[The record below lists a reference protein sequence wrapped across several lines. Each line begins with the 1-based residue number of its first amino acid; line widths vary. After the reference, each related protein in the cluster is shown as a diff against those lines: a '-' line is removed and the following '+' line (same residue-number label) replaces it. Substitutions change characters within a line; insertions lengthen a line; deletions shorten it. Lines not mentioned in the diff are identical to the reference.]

1 MRNDIKGNLENLSKE
16 QLIYIIAQYDFFYVL
31 VGEACVR
38 ESKGQL
44 ESEQIIDKIREYC
57 CDLRDILSE
66 VNIENTKSHLTIG
79 DLIKNKD
86 YDYVEYRV
94 TIPSAD
100 EQKDVFAGAFR
111 TESGKIITLD
121 GGIYD
126 SDKEIIKSEEWS
138 NPENG
143 IKNGLTITVNGDC
156 I

>member
-1 MRNDIKGNLENLSKE
+1 MIKNE
-16 QLIYIIAQYDFFYVL
+16 
-31 VGEACVR
+31 
-38 ESKGQL
+38 
-44 ESEQIIDKIREYC
+44 
-57 CDLRDILSE
+57 
-66 VNIENTKSHLTIG
+66 KSYPTIG

-111 TESGKIITLD
+111 IESGKIITLD

-126 SDKEIIKSEEWS
+126 SDKEVIKSEEWS
-138 NPENG
+138 NPEKG
-143 IKNGLTITVNGDC
+143 IKNGLTVIVSGGC

>member
-1 MRNDIKGNLENLSKE
+1 MIKNE
-16 QLIYIIAQYDFFYVL
+16 
-31 VGEACVR
+31 
-38 ESKGQL
+38 
-44 ESEQIIDKIREYC
+44 
-57 CDLRDILSE
+57 
-66 VNIENTKSHLTIG
+66 KSYPTIG
-79 DLIKNKD
+79 DLIKDKD

-138 NPENG
+138 NPEKG

>member
-1 MRNDIKGNLENLSKE
+1 MIKNE
-16 QLIYIIAQYDFFYVL
+16 
-31 VGEACVR
+31 
-38 ESKGQL
+38 
-44 ESEQIIDKIREYC
+44 
-57 CDLRDILSE
+57 
-66 VNIENTKSHLTIG
+66 KSYPTIG

-111 TESGKIITLD
+111 TESGKIIPLD
-121 GGIYD
+121 GDIYD
-126 SDKEIIKSEEWS
+126 QNKEVIKSEEWS
-138 NPENG
+138 NPEKG

>member
-1 MRNDIKGNLENLSKE
+1 MVKNE
-16 QLIYIIAQYDFFYVL
+16 
-31 VGEACVR
+31 
-38 ESKGQL
+38 
-44 ESEQIIDKIREYC
+44 
-57 CDLRDILSE
+57 
-66 VNIENTKSHLTIG
+66 KSYHTIG

-138 NPENG
+138 NPEKG

>member
-1 MRNDIKGNLENLSKE
+1 MIKNE
-16 QLIYIIAQYDFFYVL
+16 
-31 VGEACVR
+31 
-38 ESKGQL
+38 ES
-44 ESEQIIDKIREYC
+44 YP
-57 CDLRDILSE
+57 
-66 VNIENTKSHLTIG
+66 TIG

-126 SDKEIIKSEEWS
+126 SDKEVIKSEEWS
-138 NPENG
+138 NPEKG
-143 IKNGLTITVNGDC
+143 IKNGLTVIVSGGC

>member
-1 MRNDIKGNLENLSKE
+1 MIKNE
-16 QLIYIIAQYDFFYVL
+16 
-31 VGEACVR
+31 
-38 ESKGQL
+38 
-44 ESEQIIDKIREYC
+44 
-57 CDLRDILSE
+57 
-66 VNIENTKSHLTIG
+66 KSYPTIG

-111 TESGKIITLD
+111 TESGKIIALD

-126 SDKEIIKSEEWS
+126 QNKEVIKSEEWS
-138 NPENG
+138 NPEKG

>member
-1 MRNDIKGNLENLSKE
+1 MVKNE
-16 QLIYIIAQYDFFYVL
+16 
-31 VGEACVR
+31 
-38 ESKGQL
+38 
-44 ESEQIIDKIREYC
+44 
-57 CDLRDILSE
+57 
-66 VNIENTKSHLTIG
+66 KSYPTIG

-126 SDKEIIKSEEWS
+126 SDKEVIKSEEWS
-138 NPENG
+138 NPEKG
-143 IKNGLTITVNGDC
+143 IKNGLTVIVSGGC

>member
-1 MRNDIKGNLENLSKE
+1 MIKNE
-16 QLIYIIAQYDFFYVL
+16 
-31 VGEACVR
+31 
-38 ESKGQL
+38 
-44 ESEQIIDKIREYC
+44 
-57 CDLRDILSE
+57 
-66 VNIENTKSHLTIG
+66 KSYPTIG
-79 DLIKNKD
+79 DLIKDKD

-138 NPENG
+138 DLEKG